1 MTIIFDILKFFAVLV
16 YVFFLLDATLNIK
29 YNSEEENLS
38 WLDLVYLAYSGLNFV
53 LIIKILHG

>member
-1 MTIIFDILKFFAVLV
+1 MTIFLDILKFLVVLI

-38 WLDLVYLAYSGLNFV
+38 WLDLVYLAYSGVNFV
-53 LIIKILHG
+53 LIIKILHR